1 MNLDNLK
8 NTWEKQEETA
18 NASIEINQP
27 LLFSIEAN
35 QQMDKLRNMKIARI
49 VESIFCLIIVVSLW
63 QYIVSDFSFSAP
75 IISAMILN
83 VFVMIGFAGNIGQL
97 VLISQLDF
105 SIPVKDLQRNMY
117 NIFSHK
123 LQTTRLVLLSAPLY
137 MAYTFMG
144 FDVLFSVDLYQHLS
158 EEMVMFYVVS
168 SVILFMITAWGLSK
182 LTYKNITTPWVK
194 LTIGYIINGQLIEM
208 AEFINNAETA

>member
-8 NTWEKQEETA
+8 NTWEKQEETV

-35 QQMDKLRNMKIARI
+35 QQMDKVRNMKIARI
-49 VESIFCLIIVVSLW
+49 TESIFCLMIVVSLW

-83 VFVMIGFAGNIGQL
+83 VFAMIGFAGNIGQL

-144 FDVLFSVDLYQHLS
+144 FDVLFSMDLYQHLS
-158 EEMVMFYVVS
+158 EDMVMFYGIS
-168 SVILFMITAWGLSK
+168 SVILFMITAWALSK

-194 LTIGYIINGQLIEM
+194 LTIGYIIGEQLIDM

>member
-8 NTWEKQEETA
+8 NTWEKQEETV

-35 QQMDKLRNMKIARI
+35 QQMDKVRNMKVARI
-49 VESIFCLIIVVSLW
+49 TESIFCLMIVVSLW

-83 VFVMIGFAGNIGQL
+83 VFAMIGFAGNIGQL

-144 FDVLFSVDLYQHLS
+144 FDVLFSMDLYQHLS
-158 EEMVMFYVVS
+158 EDMVMFYGIS
-168 SVILFMITAWGLSK
+168 SVILFMITAWALSK

-194 LTIGYIINGQLIEM
+194 LTIGYIIGEQLIDM

>member
-1 MNLDNLK
+1 
-8 NTWEKQEETA
+8 
-18 NASIEINQP
+18 
-27 LLFSIEAN
+27 
-35 QQMDKLRNMKIARI
+35 
-49 VESIFCLIIVVSLW
+49 
-63 QYIVSDFSFSAP
+63 
-75 IISAMILN
+75 MILN

-105 SIPVKDLQRNMY
+105 SLPVKDLQQNMY

-123 LQTTRLVLLSAPLY
+123 LQVTRLILLSVPLY

-194 LTIGYIINGQLIEM
+194 LTIGYIIDEQLIEM
-208 AEFINNAETA
+208 AEFINNAETT

>member
-8 NTWEKQEETA
+8 NTWEKQEETV

-35 QQMDKLRNMKIARI
+35 QQMDKVRNMKVARI
-49 VESIFCLIIVVSLW
+49 TESIFCLMIVVSL
-63 QYIVSDFSFSAP
+63 YIVSDFSFSAP

-83 VFVMIGFAGNIGQL
+83 VFAMIGFAGNIGQL

-144 FDVLFSVDLYQHLS
+144 FDVLFSMDLYQHLS
-158 EEMVMFYVVS
+158 EDMVMFYGIS
-168 SVILFMITAWGLSK
+168 SVILFMITAWALSK

-194 LTIGYIINGQLIEM
+194 LTIGYIIGEQLIDM

>member
-18 NASIEINQP
+18 NATIEINQP
-27 LLFSIEAN
+27 LLFSTEAN

-49 VESIFCLIIVVSLW
+49 VESIFCLIIVVSLC

-75 IISAMILN
+75 IISAMIIN

-117 NIFSHK
+117 NVFSHK
-123 LQTTRLVLLSAPLY
+123 LQVTRLILLSVPLY

-158 EEMVMFYVVS
+158 EEMVIFYVVS

-194 LTIGYIINGQLIEM
+194 LTIGYIIDGQLIEM
-208 AEFINNAETA
+208 AEFINNAETT